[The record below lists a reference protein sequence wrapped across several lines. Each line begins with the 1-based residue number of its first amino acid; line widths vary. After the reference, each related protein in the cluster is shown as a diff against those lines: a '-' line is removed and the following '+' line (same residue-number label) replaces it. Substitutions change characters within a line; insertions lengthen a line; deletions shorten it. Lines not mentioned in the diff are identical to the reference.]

1 MRIDDASL
9 NKDSK
14 ITGFALCVFIVL
26 SMMSGLFRTRLAGLM
41 NETAEG
47 LTVILIQMLALV
59 IPYCIIRKLL
69 PERHEVCML
78 TADERESLMP
88 VFLAV
93 FFLYFTSNLISAA
106 LFRSA
111 GIDTAESTELPS
123 GKTALILFFL
133 SYTLLSAV
141 LEELFFRRG
150 ILGILKPYG
159 KWASLSISSLIF
171 AVSHWEAVRVIPVFV
186 FSFFLGLAYLETDK
200 LIYPILIHTL
210 NNLLAFANIWITESG
225 KPGAGASVMIAA
237 AIIGFVCLVVLV
249 VILPLGRIFAS
260 EPEEDR
266 VNASQFFTWPVMTA
280 AAAYIIILIR
290 SCGVF

>member
-171 AVSHWEAVRVIPVFV
+171 AVSHWEADISDPYTHTKQSSGFCQ
-186 FSFFLGLAYLETDK
+186 YLDHRE
-200 LIYPILIHTL
+200 
-210 NNLLAFANIWITESG
+210 
-225 KPGAGASVMIAA
+225 
-237 AIIGFVCLVVLV
+237 
-249 VILPLGRIFAS
+249 R
-260 EPEEDR
+260 
-266 VNASQFFTWPVMTA
+266 
-280 AAAYIIILIR
+280 
-290 SCGVF
+290 